1 MSAAKEADGLPLLQF
16 RSAKV
21 IHVPQGTFW
30 TSVFALVGTML
41 GAGTLSL
48 PSTMTQAN
56 VVPDVLLFVFM
67 ATFNFVALNAC
78 ASVAEYTGKGSF
90 ESMGAALF
98 GPWRQWFVRVL
109 TLVLLFGIQAV
120 FFVVSLDML
129 HPLVASYVSRLAL
142 GAVLTAGTIPLCLL
156 ETVYALRYTNA
167 IIIASMLYIF
177 AVVGVRAAMV
187 GSWPEH
193 VTDVTTTSA
202 KGLMYALPIQAL
214 SFGCQINSVRIYS
227 ELKDKTQMTTVNAS
241 SMVLGFILY
250 VLFTFAGFICF
261 QGFPPADIL
270 TGFST
275 DDWLVNSIRLVLG
288 PSVLL
293 KVPLIF
299 QPYMQALEGLMFA
312 SAASSSSNT
321 SSTPLSPF
329 RQNRLRVVMTV
340 VSLCGA
346 FAMAI
351 TFKDLSVIMGFVG
364 GVGDLSIN
372 FAVPERVQNTN
383 RRLERVLASVSNV
396 LFTTG
401 SLDPWKDLG
410 ATQVD
415 KSSVMVEIEGVP
427 ELYADM
433 RTSAT
438 ERDGL
443 ALSHSTIHWYVCA
456 QSARDRT

>member
-187 GSWPEH
+187 GSWPDH

-241 SMVLGFILY
+241 R
-250 VLFTFAGFICF
+250 FICF

-270 TGFST
+270 TGFPT

-372 FAVPERVQNTN
+372 FAVPGLFM
-383 RRLERVLASVSNV
+383 LEMGSRTHNNGTKWLGIA
-396 LFTTG
+396 LFTSG
-401 SLDPWKDLG
+401 VGMAILSL
-410 ATQVD
+410 V
-415 KSSVMVEIEGVP
+415 
-427 ELYADM
+427 
-433 RTSAT
+433 
-438 ERDGL
+438 GL
-443 ALSHSTIHWYVCA
+443 LA
-456 QSARDRT
+456 

>member
-202 KGLMYALPIQAL
+202 KGLMYSLPIQAL

-250 VLFTFAGFICF
+250 VFFTFAGFICF

-372 FAVPERVQNTN
+372 FVVPGLFMMEMGSRTHNKGTKW
-383 RRLERVLASVSNV
+383 LGIV
-396 LFTTG
+396 LFTSG
-401 SLDPWKDLG
+401 VGMAILSL
-410 ATQVD
+410 V
-415 KSSVMVEIEGVP
+415 
-427 ELYADM
+427 
-433 RTSAT
+433 
-438 ERDGL
+438 GL
-443 ALSHSTIHWYVCA
+443 LA
-456 QSARDRT
+456 